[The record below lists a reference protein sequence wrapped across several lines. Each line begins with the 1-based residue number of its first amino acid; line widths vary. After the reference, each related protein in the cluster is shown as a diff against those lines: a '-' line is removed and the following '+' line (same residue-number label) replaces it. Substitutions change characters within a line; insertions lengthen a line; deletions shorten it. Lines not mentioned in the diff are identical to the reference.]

1 MANKENQ
8 TKVKNLKIS
17 EETHIMLK
25 KHCKKNGLK
34 MFAFVERLIKEKCVN
49 KPYRK
54 KDDLYND

>member
-25 KHCKKNGLK
+25 KHCRKNGLK
-34 MFAFVERLIKEKCVN
+34 MFAFVELLIKEHCKSA
-49 KPYRK
+49 PDIYGE
-54 KDDLYND
+54 